1 MNCYLCNDAPREKY
15 FGYFCKDGYRLYT
28 IIKTYGKDRV
38 VEICENVLIRTE
50 SQQINKIKNE
60 LEVETKKLED
70 NKIKVNETLKEL
82 RSGRKVVTF
91 SEDI

>member
-1 MNCYLCNDAPREKY
+1 MILLFK
-15 FGYFCKDGYRLYT
+15 
-28 IIKTYGKDRV
+28 IIEIENSLNKNKT
-38 VEICENVLIRTE
+38 
-50 SQQINKIKNE
+50 
-60 LEVETKKLED
+60 

>member
-1 MNCYLCNDAPREKY
+1 MDELFWLA
-15 FGYFCKDGYRLYT
+15 LH
-28 IIKTYGKDRV
+28 I
-38 VEICENVLIRTE
+38 LIRTE

-60 LEVETKKLED
+60 LEVETKKLEE